1 MPAPKNTI
9 ERVMRH
15 RVDQSRGK
23 SACWLWKGTL
33 ERGGYGGL
41 HADGRRWQ
49 AHRYVYTHMKG
60 PIPVG
65 YVLDHTCNVT
75 ACVQPQHLEA
85 VTHSENTRRM
95 WARGR
100 GAKVRGKYRK
110 AIKSDAEFWAR
121 LTPSA
126 SHPGCLEWLGR
137 VDKGGYG
144 AFARYGQRTA
154 HRVAYFIEHGSIPSG
169 KLVLHRCDNPPCCN
183 PEHLYLGDAKDN
195 SRDRTERMRDRRHR
209 ITVEQIE
216 EIIFSK
222 RTAKEEA
229 ARIGENEFLIRHIR
243 QHGGKYQRRLEGHL
257 GREIEVP
264 DRLRENQKLSDD
276 DFLVIYRSDEPYSE
290 LMKRYGV
297 SKRTVHSIR
306 QSTAEPHVIR
316 LRRLGVEPEVRPDKR
331 RKITDE
337 EFVAIFYAEGT
348 HTEVA
353 KQFAVNRSYVSMI
366 KGGHDRSTRARIIE
380 LIGEDAIP
388 HRQRRIRP
396 QDLSDEALL
405 DVHSSTETVM
415 ASARKHGITRSLAFS
430 IRRGTQP
437 AIVERLTRLLGHA
450 PAFRHRRN
458 GKFTDEEMREA
469 YLSAE
474 SAEVLADRYGVTVR
488 YMQAVRSATDRPIRA
503 RLRRLG
509 LVEE

>member
-1 MPAPKNTI
+1 MPAPKNTL
-9 ERVMRH
+9 ERVLCH

-33 ERGGYGGL
+33 EKGGYGHL
-41 HADGRRWQ
+41 HADGKLWQ
-49 AHRYVYTHMKG
+49 AHRYVYTHIKG

-65 YVLDHTCNVT
+65 YVIDHTCNVT

-85 VTHSENTRRM
+85 VTPAENTLRM
-95 WARGR
+95 VARGR
-100 GAKVRGKYRK
+100 GVKVRGKYRK

-126 SHPGCLEWLGR
+126 AQPGCLEWSGR

-144 AFARYGQRTA
+144 PFARHGQRMA
-154 HRVAYFIEHGSIPSG
+154 HRVAYVIEHGSIPPG
-169 KLVLHRCDNPPCCN
+169 KLVLHNCDNPPCCN
-183 PEHLYLGDAKDN
+183 PHHLYLGDAKDN
-195 SRDRTERMRDRRHR
+195 SRDRTERMRDPRHR
-209 ITVEQIE
+209 ITIEQIE
-216 EIIFSK
+216 EIVFSE

-229 ARIGENEFLIRHIR
+229 ARIGESAFLIRHIR
-243 QHGGKYQRRLEGHL
+243 QPGGKYWRRLERHL

-264 DRLRENQKLSDD
+264 DRLRERQLLRDD
-276 DFLVIYRSDEPYSE
+276 DFLHIYYSDEPTKA
-290 LMKRYGV
+290 LMEQFSV
-297 SKRTVHSIR
+297 SKGTVIGIR
-306 QSTAEPHVIR
+306 RMTQEAHVKR
-316 LRRLGVEPEVRPDKR
+316 LRRLGVEPELRPDKR

-337 EFVAIFYAEGT
+337 QFVAIFYAKGT
-348 HTEVA
+348 HAEVA
-353 KQFAVNRSYVSMI
+353 RQFPVDRAYVSMI
-366 KGGHDRSTRARIIE
+366 KGAHPVVRPRFIA

-388 HRQRRIRP
+388 HKERRIRH

-437 AIVERLTRLLGHA
+437 AIVERLAHLLGHA
-450 PAFRHRRN
+450 PVFRHRRN

-469 YLSAE
+469 CLSTE
-474 SAEVLADRYGVTVR
+474 SAEILADRYGVTVR
-488 YMQAVRSATDRPIRA
+488 YMKTVKAATDRAIRV
-503 RLRRLG
+503 RLQRLG
-509 LVEE
+509 LIGE

>member
-9 ERVMRH
+9 ERVLRH

-33 ERGGYGGL
+33 ERGGYGSV

-65 YVLDHTCNVT
+65 YVIDHTCNVT

-85 VTHSENTRRM
+85 VTYAENTRRM
-95 WARGR
+95 VARGR
-100 GAKVRGKYRK
+100 GSKVRGKRRED
-110 AIKSDAEFWAR
+110 IKSDAEFWAR
-121 LTPSA
+121 LTPSVG
-126 SHPGCLEWLGR
+126 HLDCLEWPGR

-144 AFARYGQRTA
+144 RFARYGQRTA

-169 KLVLHRCDNPPCCN
+169 KLVLHSCDNPPCCN
-183 PEHLYLGDAKDN
+183 PQHLYLGDAKDN
-195 SRDRTERMRDRRHR
+195 SRDRTERMRAPRHR
-209 ITVEQIE
+209 ITIEQIE
-216 EIIFSK
+216 EIIFSE
-222 RTAKEEA
+222 RTPKEEA
-229 ARIGENEFLIRHIR
+229 ARIGESAFLIRHVR
-243 QHGGKYQRRLEGHL
+243 QPGGKYWRRLEEHR
-257 GREIEVP
+257 GRKIEVP
-264 DRLRENQKLSDD
+264 DRLRERQLLRDD
-276 DFLVIYRSDEPYSE
+276 DFLLIYYSDEPTKA
-290 LMKRYGV
+290 LMEQFSV
-297 SKRTVHSIR
+297 SKGTVISIR
-306 QSTAEPHVIR
+306 RMTQEAHVKR

-337 EFVAIFYAEGT
+337 EFVAIFCAEGT
-348 HTEVA
+348 HAEVA
-353 KQFAVNRSYVSMI
+353 RQFAVNRSYVSMI
-366 KGGHDRSTRARIIE
+366 KGAHPDVRPRFIA
-380 LIGEDAIP
+380 LIGEEAIP
-388 HRQRRIRP
+388 HTERKIRH

-405 DVHSSTETVM
+405 DIHSSTETVM
-415 ASARKHGITRSLAFS
+415 ASARKHGITRNLAFS

-450 PAFRHRRN
+450 PLFRHRRN

-474 SAEVLADRYGVTVR
+474 PAEVLADRYGVTVR
-488 YMQAVRSATDRPIRA
+488 YMKAVRSATDRPIRA

-509 LVEE
+509 LIEE